1 MAMEIGLMICLD
13 SLEDKN
19 FKFYLRCGIAGFRTV
34 FYAQTRAVELCRWRG
49 ARVAHHQ
56 RQRKNEKLKF
66 FRLRDCCY
74 LDIIRKNKKIEIRGI
89 WKRSRN
95 GGILWRSSIC

>member
-34 FYAQTRAVELCRWRG
+34 FYAQTRAVELCRWSG
-49 ARVAHHQ
+49 ARVARRAEEKAFLLDLR
-56 RQRKNEKLKF
+56 RQTRAVELC
-66 FRLRDCCY
+66 R
-74 LDIIRKNKKIEIRGI
+74 
-89 WKRSRN
+89 
-95 GGILWRSSIC
+95 

>member
-34 FYAQTRAVELCRWRG
+34 FYAQTRAVELCR
-49 ARVAHHQ
+49 
-56 RQRKNEKLKF
+56 
-66 FRLRDCCY
+66 
-74 LDIIRKNKKIEIRGI
+74 
-89 WKRSRN
+89 
-95 GGILWRSSIC
+95 